1 VKDGRDVIV
10 VSNEIAPNTFDHP
23 TAEEINALPDKF
35 RQYILDL
42 ETCCDKSGDGQTIA
56 MLREDREALQ
66 RRVEELED
74 QVKLLTHFKGIER
87 LSRPWC
93 TGNATPQL
101 RRGPSFAEL
110 ARLAVVGVL
119 RTLHMRAA
127 IRR

>member
-56 MLREDREALQ
+56 MLREDRE
-66 RRVEELED
+66 
-74 QVKLLTHFKGIER
+74 GIAAPCR
-87 LSRPWC
+87 
-93 TGNATPQL
+93 GA
-101 RRGPSFAEL
+101 RGPGESADPFQ
-110 ARLAVVGVL
+110 RD
-119 RTLHMRAA
+119 
-127 IRR
+127 